1 MLQIYRFL
9 ETQLEP
15 VYRSAIEKA
24 VGFNCTRS
32 LMYQP
37 SQPKQVTMENLGI
50 AKRIPGERTWVAW
63 RLTELGR
70 TEEETMIRGLN

>member
-9 ETQLEP
+9 ETQSEP

-37 SQPKQVTMENLGI
+37 SQPKQVTMESLGI
-50 AKRIPGERTWVAW
+50 A
-63 RLTELGR
+63 ELGR
-70 TEEETMIRGLN
+70 TEGEAMIRGLN